1 MTLEDLICAHDML
14 EANGVNPGMKNAI
27 RTMLF
32 PTVSI
37 KADAGK
43 ESADSAEIER
53 YAMDGLHRLTE
64 IMNFTL

>member
-1 MTLEDLICAHDML
+1 M
-14 EANGVNPGMKNAI
+14 NATNAV

-32 PTVSI
+32 PTVTI
-37 KADAGK
+37 KADAEI

-64 IMNFTL
+64 IMNFTN